1 MIEIL
6 QKQGINNISD
16 LNPSGRL
23 DLMALVPFS
32 VLFFFFSGP
41 GTRDV
46 TTSSSLGFANI
57 GLSSALELSNIHDE
71 HDER

>member
-32 VLFFFFSGP
+32 VLFFFPGP